1 MRLIIL
7 SMLSSSSLSA
17 FSAAINPSPVSQ
29 TPRPRPVRS
38 VGNEAQASPAVATSG
53 TTGGAA
59 GGIPKVAPGQIL
71 PRGSLLNLSV

>member
-17 FSAAINPSPVSQ
+17 FSAAINPNPVSQ
-29 TPRPRPVRS
+29 PPRLRPVRS
-38 VGNEAQASPAVATSG
+38 VGSEPQASSAVSTSG
-53 TTGGAA
+53 AGAT
-59 GGIPKVAPGQIL
+59 GGIPSVAPSQML

>member
-53 TTGGAA
+53 TTGG
-59 GGIPKVAPGQIL
+59 IPKVAPGQIL